1 MSLNKEKNEN
11 EESKSQKEWVQKSK
25 EEKWRENHKKKYNI
39 INVTSKKEI
48 KLGRNKNGGCHNDV
62 KKEAKFEEQA

>member
-1 MSLNKEKNEN
+1 MKKVNHRKNESPKKNKEENSRHRN
-11 EESKSQKEWVQKSK
+11 EE
-25 EEKWRENHKKKYNI
+25 RIIKKTYNI

-62 KKEAKFEEQA
+62 KKEAKFKEQA